1 MSKANINLIRQSY
14 KNDIRSMINHMQSCK
29 KSTKKSNL
37 IDNKCYNDIT
47 KTILEKQYESK
58 IIPKFNI
65 LSNKYKV
72 DRYEILKSYLKNL
85 LFTDSKFFKKEM
97 FDVLTLVN
105 HSESKSDV
113 MILHSANVLREFL

>member
-37 IDNKCYNDIT
+37 IDSKCYNDIT
-47 KTILEKQYESK
+47 KTILDKQYESK
-58 IIPKFNI
+58 IIQKFNI

-72 DRYEILKSYLKNL
+72 DRYDILKSYLKNL
-85 LFTDSKFFKKEM
+85 LFQIQNFLRKKCLM
-97 FDVLTLVN
+97 Y
-105 HSESKSDV
+105 
-113 MILHSANVLREFL
+113 